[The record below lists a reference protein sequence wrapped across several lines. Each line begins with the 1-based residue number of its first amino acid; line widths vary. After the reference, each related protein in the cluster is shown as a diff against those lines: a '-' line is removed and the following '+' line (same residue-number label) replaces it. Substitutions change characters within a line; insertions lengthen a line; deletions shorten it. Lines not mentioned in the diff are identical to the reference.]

1 MMGNW
6 RKALQV
12 GRPHSF
18 SPPRRRRR
26 LGRGAAGRGPQGL
39 VRGDRGQSVSEKA
52 CPRGEGTWLSAAA
65 AARQDASSACYN
77 DAALVSG
84 FLLKASALQVRLPR
98 CV

>member
-1 MMGNW
+1 
-6 RKALQV
+6 
-12 GRPHSF
+12 
-18 SPPRRRRR
+18 
-26 LGRGAAGRGPQGL
+26 
-39 VRGDRGQSVSEKA
+39 VSEKA

-65 AARQDASSACYN
+65 AARQDAASACYN